1 MWESARPYRP
11 LILAPEKLM
20 ARLACGSMMHE
31 HGLLFTVLMCCGSS
45 CCILQQCIPDW
56 LIAPR
61 VSKGVSLPYAQ
72 MFNWLYDSSTAE
84 EFAEHQTDLQCLL
97 EALHWVFNRA
107 SIYHQ
112 HNKERGD
119 SLA

>member
-1 MWESARPYRP
+1 MLWKELQHPSAVHP
-11 LILAPEKLM
+11 
-20 ARLACGSMMHE
+20 RLADC
-31 HGLLFTVLMCCGSS
+31 
-45 CCILQQCIPDW
+45 
-56 LIAPR
+56 
-61 VSKGVSLPYAQ
+61 PYNVKRTMFAAQ

-119 SLA
+119 CLA

>member
-1 MWESARPYRP
+1 
-11 LILAPEKLM
+11 
-20 ARLACGSMMHE
+20 
-31 HGLLFTVLMCCGSS
+31 
-45 CCILQQCIPDW
+45 
-56 LIAPR
+56 
-61 VSKGVSLPYAQ
+61 